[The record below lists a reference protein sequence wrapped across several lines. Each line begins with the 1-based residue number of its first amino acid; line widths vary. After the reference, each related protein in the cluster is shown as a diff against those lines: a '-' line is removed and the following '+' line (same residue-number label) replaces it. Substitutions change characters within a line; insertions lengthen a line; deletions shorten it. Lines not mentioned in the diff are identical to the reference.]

1 MAAERHYELDELVV
15 RPGTYFNPQTE
26 VMVVVDDSPSLD
38 TEIFNLEEFEGAD
51 WILVSDDLPVDEA
64 LRDEMMENF
73 QAGPPGRELG
83 KTAGRGPRG
92 ATGGT
97 SASPPSPTSRSTR
110 TRKRSLRTSRR
121 LSRA

>member
-51 WILVSDDLPVDEA
+51 WILVSDDLPLDEA
-64 LRDEMMENF
+64 QRDELLENF
-73 QAGPPGRELG
+73 QATHRGGD
-83 KTAGRGPRG
+83 GRGM
-92 ATGGT
+92 TGVDPEPEAEVVEPEPEPD
-97 SASPPSPTSRSTR
+97 SIEEVE
-110 TRKRSLRTSRR
+110 
-121 LSRA
+121 